1 MRAEMLMA
9 KLTARGL
16 LITGGA
22 FGGRVELSWT
32 DVAGGL
38 GGLAKVPSELMRI
51 MYLDD
56 RRGEAVVLAALR
68 EFILQMAMRNQIKI
82 SKAVINGL
90 ASLALH
96 EVTSPPHCTACNG
109 TGEVQLRIGVVR
121 VCGKCDGS
129 CYGSRGIREQ
139 AELAGMKKDTFNNKY
154 SWLAGRTYSECALW
168 LRQGVLHL
176 STQLADAA

>member
-56 RRGEAVVLAALR
+56 HRGEAVVLAALR

-129 CYGSRGIREQ
+129 CYGTRASRDQ
-139 AELAGMKKDTFNNKY
+139 AEIAGIPRTTFDRSY
-154 SWLAGRTYSECALW
+154 SWLAGRVYGECSGW
-168 LRQGVLHL
+168 LREGIQHL
-176 STQLADAA
+176 AKQLADAA